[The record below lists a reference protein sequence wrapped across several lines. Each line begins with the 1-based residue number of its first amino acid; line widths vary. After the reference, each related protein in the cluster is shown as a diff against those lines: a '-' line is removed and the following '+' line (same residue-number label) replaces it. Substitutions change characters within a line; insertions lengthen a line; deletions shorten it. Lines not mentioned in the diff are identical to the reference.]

1 MREPGRQ
8 AVAAYFVC
16 GHECRLRRP
25 LRMSLMELWER
36 AVNEVVTAVFSKERD
51 DDALFHLR
59 FCAART
65 ARP

>member
-1 MREPGRQ
+1 
-8 AVAAYFVC
+8 
-16 GHECRLRRP
+16 
-25 LRMSLMELWER
+25 MELWER